1 MNSFKSMP
9 DWLWRLQ
16 ARYGSTAASFF
27 NFLRNMILLNFVN
40 SILILGLIMVPQLV
54 PHDTNITVI
63 EFDVTYYNYKNSS
76 SRFYELNEDHS
87 EHCSSHY
94 LEMYSFKRY
103 NTTENATVWTD
114 LQDYAIQF
122 LQGRVKMEQIQLTA
136 KVMGVIHSRLKCL
149 GGVPVL

>member
-1 MNSFKSMP
+1 MDPKLAP
-9 DWLWRLQ
+9 K
-16 ARYGSTAASFF
+16 TASFF

-40 SILILGLIMVPQLV
+40 SIFILGLIMVPQLV
-54 PHDTNITVI
+54 PNDTNHTVDNVAI
-63 EFDVTYYNYKNSS
+63 YHNYKNSS

-103 NTTENATVWTD
+103 NATENATVWTD

-122 LQGRVKMEQIQLTA
+122 LQGRVKVEQIQLTA
-136 KVMGVIHSRLKCL
+136 KVMGIIRYTF
-149 GGVPVL
+149 

>member
-1 MNSFKSMP
+1 MP
-9 DWLWRLQ
+9 DWLWKLQ
-16 ARYGSTAASFF
+16 ARFGSTTASFF

-40 SILILGLIMVPQLV
+40 SIFILGLIMVPQLV
-54 PHDTNITVI
+54 PNDTNHTVDS
-63 EFDVTYYNYKNSS
+63 DVLYHNYNDSS

-103 NTTENATVWTD
+103 NATPNATVLDD

-122 LQGRVKMEQIQLTA
+122 LQGRMKDEQIQLTA
-136 KVMGVIHSRLKCL
+136 KVMRVIR
-149 GGVPVL
+149 

>member
-9 DWLWRLQ
+9 DWLWKLQ
-16 ARYGSTAASFF
+16 ARFGSTTASFF

-40 SILILGLIMVPQLV
+40 SIFILGLIMVPQIV
-54 PHDTNITVI
+54 PNDTNHTVVS
-63 EFDVTYYNYKNSS
+63 DALYHNYKPTNSS
-76 SRFYELNEDHS
+76 SRFYALNEDHS

-103 NTTENATVWTD
+103 NATENATVWTD

-122 LQGRVKMEQIQLTA
+122 LQGRVKVEQIQLTA
-136 KVMGVIHSRLKCL
+136 KVMGVVRYTF
-149 GGVPVL
+149 